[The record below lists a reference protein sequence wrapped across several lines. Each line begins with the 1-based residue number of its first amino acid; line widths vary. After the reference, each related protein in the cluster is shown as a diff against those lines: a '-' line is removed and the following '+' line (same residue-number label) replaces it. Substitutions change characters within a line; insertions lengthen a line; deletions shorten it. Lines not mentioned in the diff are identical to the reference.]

1 MKPIHMTTARVTK
14 WQVYVSWKEMIGK
27 RDYDF
32 AHVLTYHSL
41 VDAHAAIKSGPDRIF
56 TFPKAAYDLLVDGP
70 HRKEY
75 NVTSSA
81 S

>member
-1 MKPIHMTTARVTK
+1 MKPITMTTSRVTK
-14 WQVYVSWKEMIGK
+14 WQVYVGWTQEIEKHI
-27 RDYDF
+27 YDF
-32 AHVLTYHSL
+32 AHVLTYHQL
-41 VDAHAAIKSGPDRIF
+41 VDAHAAVASGPGRIF
-56 TFPKAAYDLLVDGP
+56 TFPKTAYDVWVDGP